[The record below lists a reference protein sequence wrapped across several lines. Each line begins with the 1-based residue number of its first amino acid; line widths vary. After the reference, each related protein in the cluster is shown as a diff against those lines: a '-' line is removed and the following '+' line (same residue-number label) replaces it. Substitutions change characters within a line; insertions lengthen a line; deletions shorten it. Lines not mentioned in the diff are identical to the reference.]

1 MDRVYSYHSVN
12 KAHLERYLHHESYN
26 LLSGVLEE
34 FAEGMSVKEGDKVFI
49 ANFYKF
55 ALAGL
60 LLDWIDKGMKE
71 EPKIIMEKLGIL
83 LQGNFMNALKNTKRK
98 HK

>member
-26 LLSGVLEE
+26 LLSGELEE
-34 FAEGMSVKEGDKVFI
+34 FAEGMLVKEEDKVFI

-55 ALAGL
+55 AFAGL
-60 LLDWIDKGMKE
+60 LLDWIDKGMRE
-71 EPKIIMEKLGIL
+71 EPKLIIEKLGIL
-83 LQGNFMNALKNTKRK
+83 LQGNFMNVLKKYEK
-98 HK
+98 KA